1 MFHQIM
7 EHLAHQQVDGLLV
20 VGVVELGVQIMVP
33 LQQVEELVAEVMVLL
48 DQQQQ
53 QQQQMVLEVVVEEV
67 LNRNQEV
74 LVVTVLLLFAIV
86 YSN

>member
-1 MFHQIM
+1 M

-20 VGVVELGVQIMVP
+20 AVVVELGVQIMV
-33 LQQVEELVAEVMVLL
+33 LLKQVEELVAEVMVLL
-48 DQQQQ
+48 DQQQEQ
-53 QQQQMVLEVVVEEV
+53 QEQMALEVVVGEV
-67 LNRNQEV
+67 LNHDQEL